1 MERRRTMSF
10 EFGSG
15 KAGSLSSGGWKQL
28 LGRRWPKLQ
37 RTRKDSQSSWESVR
51 RLWLVSEGK
60 RKEKS
65 YRLLRN
71 SEKWED
77 LLAEVLWE
85 AVRGREDFFVLRF

>member
-1 MERRRTMSF
+1 MERSLLSL
-10 EFGSG
+10 GLG
-15 KAGSLSSGGWKQL
+15 KPAASAAEEAGSSCLAEGGGSFRER
-28 LGRRWPKLQ
+28 GRIP
-37 RTRKDSQSSWESVR
+37 QSSWESVR